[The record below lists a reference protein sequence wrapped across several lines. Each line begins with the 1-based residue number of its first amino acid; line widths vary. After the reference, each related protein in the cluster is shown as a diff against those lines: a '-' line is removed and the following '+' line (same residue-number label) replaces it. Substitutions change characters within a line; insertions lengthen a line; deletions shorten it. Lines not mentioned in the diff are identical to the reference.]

1 MCIDHTHTLVPRNS
15 DYTCEHG
22 AQRNF
27 EPWRATDDK
36 KDEDKLARLEEEEN
50 DPMAAL
56 ENKAVDSKR
65 EMDILDALQSIK
77 SRNARLERAGK
88 EDSERILEHVSSRT
102 EVGDSTVEVRLSEY
116 EAQRKREEEE
126 DEEEV
131 RRVFGRAYLDG
142 VPDIE
147 LDHAGTD
154 GPSSATSSSAGS
166 EPNTPTDGDEAA
178 PAAGGSGSNGKANPD
193 MPPTMAAAVAA
204 AKAAAVKRKLD
215 AVEPSAAMLLTDEQK
230 SIVSKGFSTMP
241 PPKKKKGNSAL
252 ANKLGIKLK
261 K

>member
-1 MCIDHTHTLVPRNS
+1 
-15 DYTCEHG
+15 
-22 AQRNF
+22 
-27 EPWRATDDK
+27 
-36 KDEDKLARLEEEEN
+36 
-50 DPMAAL
+50 MAAL

-88 EDSERILEHVSSRT
+88 GDTDRILEHVSSRT

-116 EAQRKREEEE
+116 EAQRKREEDE

-147 LDHAGTD
+147 LDDGTA
-154 GPSSATSSSAGS
+154 SASSSSAGS
-166 EPNTPTDGDEAA
+166 EPNTPTDGQDGPVAS
-178 PAAGGSGSNGKANPD
+178 GSGAGSSKANPD
-193 MPPTMAAAVAA
+193 APPSMAAAVAA

-215 AVEPSAAMLLTDEQK
+215 TVEPSAAMLLSDEQK
-230 SIVSKGFSTMP
+230 SIVSKGFSAMP